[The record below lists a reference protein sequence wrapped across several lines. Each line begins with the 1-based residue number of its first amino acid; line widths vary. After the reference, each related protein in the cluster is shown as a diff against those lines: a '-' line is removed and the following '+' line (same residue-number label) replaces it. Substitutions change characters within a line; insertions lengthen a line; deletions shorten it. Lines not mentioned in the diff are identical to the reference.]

1 MSVNAKV
8 SNMLHTATPIR
19 GILIE
24 GVDYAGKTTLA
35 KYLVDY
41 CSGIGRRVRYGKEFI
56 CTTLEISSAIEAAG
70 TLNLGFQ
77 QDMIFAQATILDLR
91 SYTHNDDIILIQD
104 RHWISIFGHLS
115 FFYGSEAAAI
125 CESLLLAHHPFVCQ
139 VYLTSN
145 RESKQARIAACPP
158 RSQLDSLLAKDP
170 ELHQRYDDHIR
181 QLLPKNEAW
190 NVLDTTE
197 RSVIDVAQKVIED
210 FELRLED
217 HS

>member
-70 TLNLGFQ
+70 TKNLGFQ
-77 QDMIFAQATILDLR
+77 QRDYFVMNRQSLTSEAIRIMTIL
-91 SYTHNDDIILIQD
+91 
-104 RHWISIFGHLS
+104 F
-115 FFYGSEAAAI
+115 
-125 CESLLLAHHPFVCQ
+125 
-139 VYLTSN
+139 
-145 RESKQARIAACPP
+145 
-158 RSQLDSLLAKDP
+158 
-170 ELHQRYDDHIR
+170 
-181 QLLPKNEAW
+181 
-190 NVLDTTE
+190 
-197 RSVIDVAQKVIED
+197 
-210 FELRLED
+210 
-217 HS
+217 